1 MTIFEKNTA
10 IRTVFLGVL
19 ACALLGLL
27 YQVSKAVLA
36 IEQDVQSVTSS
47 SDALLARARWFVPD
61 QKIDVSKING
71 VTANAQAL
79 LKTGNRTLQLV
90 NAPCVP
96 GPCGLLADGAK
107 TLNTARMT
115 MGQVEIA
122 ANHEDKNL
130 ATLDKQEATIFADT
144 HADLDALHGLVT
156 APDLLATVHNMNTT
170 SAAFADSAKQADA
183 ILADGKLEADKFAH
197 PSKKKLTFWGA
208 ILATGQTIQK
218 LSPPLF

>member
-1 MTIFEKNTA
+1 MTVFEKNTTV
-10 IRTVFLGVL
+10 RTVFLGVL
-19 ACALLGLL
+19 AGALLVLL
-27 YQVSKAVLA
+27 CQVSKAVLT
-36 IEQDVQSVTSS
+36 IEQDVQSMTGQA
-47 SDALLARARWFVPD
+47 DALIARARWFVPEK
-61 QKIDVSKING
+61 KIDVDGING
-71 VTANAQAL
+71 VVLNAQTL
-79 LKTGNRTLQLV
+79 LKTSNRTLQLV

-130 ATLDKQEATIFADT
+130 ATLDRQEATIFADT
-144 HADLDALHGLVT
+144 HANLDALHALVS
-156 APDLLATVHNMNTT
+156 APDLLATVHNLNTT

-183 ILADGKLEADKFAH
+183 ILADGKLEADKFVH